1 MSATVAWQTTVAA
14 TDTGW
19 AAPASNKLVY
29 KAANDNTDDL
39 NNPLIKPSGA
49 TPYNSY
55 FKPLKIVVGGT
66 YTSLTNL
73 RVLLSAAYSPA
84 TVQMWYKFSASY
96 IDPTASQP
104 PASTTS
110 YTQMS
115 TSPAN
120 WTGKVEVSKRV
131 TGAIPETPAMMFCQP
146 SSTLLPTGEIRP
158 RPVMTTLRRAKIC
171 TPKAKV
177 ARPAMVAGLAWIKP
191 ELAYFLL
198 ARM

>member
-104 PASTTS
+104 PASTTG

-120 WTGKVEVSKRV
+120 WTGGDGPIGPNAATDPWGQFLYAFIRLVDNTV
-131 TGAIPETPAMMFCQP
+131 TAQQY
-146 SSTLLPTGEIRP
+146 TGTNIIARYDEI
-158 RPVMTTLRRAKIC
+158 
-171 TPKAKV
+171 
-177 ARPAMVAGLAWIKP
+177 
-191 ELAYFLL
+191 
-198 ARM
+198 